1 MTMPVLSLP
10 RRLAR
15 VGAIAA
21 VTLLAACAQAPKPL
35 YHWGGYQDQ
44 VYAHFKGTD
53 GDPVA
58 QIGAME
64 KQIEEARAADM
75 TLPPGFHAHL
85 GMLYAQVGRDD
96 AVLPQFQTEK
106 TLFPESAVFMDV
118 LMKQPK
124 EKAQ

>member
-1 MTMPVLSLP
+1 MRKLFTP
-10 RRLAR
+10 RRLALLAG
-15 VGAIAA
+15 VAA
-21 VTLLAACAQAPKPL
+21 VTQLAACAQAPKPL
-35 YHWGGYQDQ
+35 YHWGSYQDQ
-44 VYAHFKGTD
+44 VYAHFKATD

-64 KQIEEARAADM
+64 KQIEEARASDM

-85 GMLYAQVGRDD
+85 GMLYAQVGRAD
-96 AVLPQFQTEK
+96 AVQPQFETEK
-106 TLFPESAVFMDV
+106 SLFPESAVFMDV